1 MPILPVIQ
9 NQWAPV
15 ESICYWRPIVQI
27 LILYDWYSFLQ
38 TPSSSYTEWCMLVV
52 TWFLC
57 HKDTYIAS
65 PDNLVFTGTRIHKL
79 KVIQCISCCTGTK
92 QLAIAFSFNYW
103 LCLVVQLHLV
113 YGNALDQYPVF
124 DLDCFIV
131 DQSKYLHPSYNLEC
145 KTTTCRVAITIYWIP
160 SYNWMKKNDQGCLH
174 KNYTSNTMY
183 AFLLAYTELTLKA
196 QFMPA
201 GTRLD
206 CN

>member
-38 TPSSSYTEWCMLVV
+38 TPSSSYTEWCMLAV

-79 KVIQCISCCTGTK
+79 KVIQRISCCTGTK
-92 QLAIAFSFNYW
+92 QNYS
-103 LCLVVQLHLV
+103 
-113 YGNALDQYPVF
+113 
-124 DLDCFIV
+124 
-131 DQSKYLHPSYNLEC
+131 DQSNRLNAWGVEALVRYSFWSTSYPGSS
-145 KTTTCRVAITIYWIP
+145 CRCVEVA
-160 SYNWMKKNDQGCLH
+160 NRGQEEGCW
-174 KNYTSNTMY
+174 
-183 AFLLAYTELTLKA
+183 
-196 QFMPA
+196 PA
-201 GTRLD
+201 GVKILCTSSLYGG
-206 CN
+206 